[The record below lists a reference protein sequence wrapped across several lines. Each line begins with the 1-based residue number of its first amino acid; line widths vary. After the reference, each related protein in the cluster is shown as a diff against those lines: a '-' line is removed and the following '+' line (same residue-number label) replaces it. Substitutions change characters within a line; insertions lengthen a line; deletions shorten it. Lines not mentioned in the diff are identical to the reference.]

1 MSIYMDEKR
10 IPFMNS
16 KIVNA
21 KYLKV
26 EFHKK
31 KLIKYGIP
39 IH

>member
-1 MSIYMDEKR
+1 MDEKR

-21 KYLKV
+21 KNLKV

-31 KLIKYGIP
+31 KTIKIWYAYSLRF
-39 IH
+39 

>member
-1 MSIYMDEKR
+1 MGEKR
-10 IPFMNS
+10 MPFMNS

-21 KYLKV
+21 KNLNV

-31 KLIKYGIP
+31 LLKYGIP

>member
-1 MSIYMDEKR
+1 MSLYMDEKR

-21 KYLKV
+21 KNLKV

-31 KLIKYGIP
+31 KLLKYGMP